1 VFKFGFISKC
11 FGFILFFNF
20 LFRSSVVTMSHN
32 NNNED
37 VDATASPLSSG
48 EPEQL
53 SPALVVQLQAEI
65 SKLRQVI
72 IYQ

>member
-1 VFKFGFISKC
+1 
-11 FGFILFFNF
+11 
-20 LFRSSVVTMSHN
+20 MSHN

>member
-1 VFKFGFISKC
+1 
-11 FGFILFFNF
+11 
-20 LFRSSVVTMSHN
+20 MSHNNNNNNNNDNNNNNNN

-37 VDATASPLSSG
+37 VDATASPLSSS
-48 EPEQL
+48 EPKQL
-53 SPALVVQLQAEI
+53 SPALVVQLQADI